1 MLVAESNRGTFTGY
15 TFFRGEKPGYF
26 QQWRNGEMLYGE

>member
-1 MLVAESNRGTFTGY
+1 MLVGEHQDGCLVGY

-26 QQWRNGEMLYGE
+26 GRQREGWLLYGK